1 MGICFSFPFLCVNI
15 SIYHHNPI
23 KITGNTEG
31 DIMTHKEKAEQL
43 LHQQYHC
50 SQALFGAF
58 ADDFGLDLKTAFKI
72 STCFGGGMRQGG
84 TCGCITASLLILG
97 MALGFYD
104 SQDRE
109 LEVYGNKKT
118 EEFIRLFTEKMNG
131 AVNCR
136 DILGKDISKPEEMA
150 VVRKEG
156 LILQKCPT
164 ALSISIDIL
173 EKMLAEVLKDKTES
187 TLSPEDIPE
196 DDEMQSILKG
206 LARLKRFRRN
216 VNNLLY
222 SSKKEIAFIQ
232 FDISRFKI
240 VNDLYGERFG
250 DEILDFIKRQLAELC
265 HPEQYFI
272 NLRSDVFMVVTE
284 YENDEELIRF
294 IHRIDEKI
302 NCFKDVKLH
311 ITFGVYTAEDK
322 ITEMRQMED
331 RAAMARKA
339 AKNNILTNVL
349 FYKEQFKETLY
360 NRKFIEEN
368 METAIKEQQFMM
380 YLQPK
385 YSIAKNEIIGAEA
398 LVRWRHPKRGMI
410 FPDQFIPVIE
420 ENGFIKKVDY
430 YIWEKACHFIKKC
443 TDIGISSCPISVN
456 VSRIHLR
463 DNECIQV
470 LSDMIKEN
478 GISKKLLELEITETA
493 DNQQVSMKAFQLK
506 EEGFTLLMDDFGSG
520 YSSLNILLET
530 PFDVIKLDRKFIENM
545 MVSEKGKM
553 ILEQVVSMADKLEL
567 GLLAEGVET
576 KEQVDVLQNIGC
588 DQVQGYYYAKPMPE
602 DDFFELLKRDFE
614 DRQMI

>member
-1 MGICFSFPFLCVNI
+1 MVIG
-15 SIYHHNPI
+15 
-23 KITGNTEG
+23 
-31 DIMTHKEKAEQL
+31 MRHKEKAEQL

-84 TCGCITASLLILG
+84 TCGCITASLLVLG

-109 LEVYGNKKT
+109 QEVYGNKKT
-118 EEFIRLFTEKMNG
+118 EEFMRLFTERLGG

-150 VVRKEG
+150 IIRKEG
-156 LILQKCPT
+156 LILQKCPQII
-164 ALSISIDIL
+164 SVSIDIL
-173 EKMLAEVLKDKTES
+173 EEMLSDYLKDITES
-187 TLSPEDIPE
+187 SISPEDIPQN
-196 DDEMQSILKG
+196 DEMQSVLKNM
-206 LARLKRFRRN
+206 AKLKRFRRN
-216 VNNLLY
+216 VNNLIFET
-222 SSKKEIAFIQ
+222 SADIAFIQ
-232 FDISRFKI
+232 FDIRKFKI
-240 VNDLYGERFG
+240 INDSYGEKFG
-250 DEILDFIKRQLAELC
+250 DEILNFIREQLGEIC
-265 HPEQYFI
+265 HEKQYFI

-284 YENDEELIRF
+284 YEKEEDVVELIHSLDKR
-294 IHRIDEKI
+294 I

-311 ITFGVYTAEDK
+311 MSYGVYTIEDK
-322 ITEMRQMED
+322 NMELRQMED

-339 AKNNILTNVL
+339 SKNNILTNIL
-349 FYKEQFKETLY
+349 FYKEQFKDLLY

-368 METAIKEQQFMM
+368 MQAAITEKQFLM

-410 FPDQFIPVIE
+410 YPDQFIPVIE

-430 YIWEKACHFIKKC
+430 YIWEKACRFIKKC
-443 TDIGISSCPISVN
+443 ENSGISSCPISVN
-456 VSRIHLR
+456 VSRVHLR
-463 DNECIQV
+463 DNECIRV
-470 LSDMIKEN
+470 LSDLIRDIDIPKT
-478 GISKKLLELEITETA
+478 LLELEITESA
-493 DNQQVSMKAFQLK
+493 DNQQVSRKAMQLK

-530 PFDVIKLDRKFIENM
+530 PFDVIKLDKKFMENM
-545 MVSEKGKM
+545 MVSSKGRL
-553 ILEQVVSMADKLEL
+553 ILEQVVSMAEKLDL

-576 KEQVDVLQNIGC
+576 KEQVDLLQSIGC
-588 DQVQGYYYAKPMPE
+588 DYVQGYYYAKPMPE
-602 DDFFELLKRDFE
+602 EDFFALLEK
-614 DRQMI
+614 DRAAAE